1 MSVQETAPEAA
12 SLLTPSCG
20 SQRVLFIGSG
30 CPRRDQFTGRD
41 DQGHTPR
48 AFEAGDMTMGIFE
61 KFTLRRLLK
70 GRHKGGDKLFFHRI
84 CFCLDVINGIVAAT
98 LQP

>member
-1 MSVQETAPEAA
+1 MRVQETAPEAA
-12 SLLTPSCG
+12 SLLTPFRG
-20 SQRVLFIGSG
+20 SQSVLSIGSG
-30 CPRRDQFTGRD
+30 CPRRAQFTGRD

-48 AFEAGDMTMGIFE
+48 AFEAGDMTMRIFE

-70 GRHKGGDKLFFHRI
+70 ERHEGREKLFFHWIR
-84 CFCLDVINGIVAAT
+84 FCLDVINGIVAAT